1 MGLMVLSMLVV
12 GLVILTLG
20 SDLLVRGASRLALA
34 VGITPLVV
42 GLTVVAFGTSAPE
55 LAVSVQGA
63 VGGQADVAI
72 GNVVGSNIFNTLVIL
87 GLAALVAPL
96 TVDRQLLRS
105 DVPLMIGAS
114 LLTLLVAWDGQVG
127 RIEGAVLFAG
137 IVIYTIRAIKIG
149 LAGGKV
155 TAEGDDLPSPDEA
168 PRTAAQAIKQIGFMI
183 AGLALMV
190 LGARWFI
197 NSAVDIARWL
207 GMSEL
212 VIGLTIVA
220 AGTSLP
226 EVATSVMATLRGE
239 RDIAIGNVVGSNIFN
254 LFSVLGL
261 TSFIQP
267 IHVAPAALAVDIP
280 FMVATAFLCLPIF
293 LTKYLI
299 DRLEGAIL
307 LTIYALYVTFLIL
320 SNTGSPSLATFTS
333 ALVWPTAALG
343 VFLLVS
349 LIRHFRAEQAAPNT
363 WTT

>member
-1 MGLMVLSMLVV
+1 MGLTVWLMLVV
-12 GLVILTLG
+12 GLVVLTLG

-34 VGITPLVV
+34 VGITPLVI

-72 GNVVGSNIFNTLVIL
+72 GNVVGSNIFNTLIIL

-127 RIEGAVLFAG
+127 RVEGAVLFAG
-137 IVIYTIRAIKIG
+137 IVLYTLRAIKIG

-155 TAEGDDLPSPDEA
+155 AAEDDELPSPDEA
-168 PRTAAQAIKQIGFMI
+168 PRTAAQTLKQIGLMI

-190 LGARWFI
+190 LGARWFVA
-197 NSAVDIARWL
+197 SAVDIARWL

-261 TSFIQP
+261 TSLIQP
-267 IHVAPAALAVDIP
+267 ITVAPAALAVDIP
-280 FMVATAFLCLPIF
+280 FMVATALLCLPIF
-293 LTKYLI
+293 FTHRLI
-299 DRLEGAIL
+299 DRVEGAL
-307 LTIYALYVTFLIL
+307 LLAIYGLYVTFLIL
-320 SNTGSPSLATFTS
+320 SNTGSAALATFTGS
-333 ALVWPTAALG
+333 LVWVAGAIG
-343 VFLLVS
+343 VFLVAS
-349 LIRHFRAEQAAPNT
+349 IIRHMRAEQAAPT
-363 WTT
+363 A